1 MKILKYLLFLFISN
15 FLFTNLN
22 VSADVSNLSIRYTKG
37 YVISNS
43 SNLVW
48 NSQNNLNTS
57 SSFNYNYGLGMKID
71 LSLFADRA
79 NGSNVGKYV
88 KINYTTCISGSSV
101 FSNGFYGSSS
111 DGNFTGDFTYYKDGR
126 LGVQGSCS
134 VGGQTGYLSTNYI
147 IFTIKSETFVDEFT
161 SEIKGTMS
169 MWNGATGNTL
179 GYATFNAIDIVEY
192 NPSDNSNTI
201 INQNE
206 TIINNQNNINSSLND
221 IKSDD
226 VNDPSSSINQ
236 FKDKIATN
244 GVITQLVGLPVTLFT
259 KVLNSVNGTCSSYNL
274 GSLFG
279 TDLVLPCVNIETY
292 LGSTLWNIIDVLIS
306 GLFVYTISK
315 KFIKVFENMSSMN
328 EGDVIGD

>member
-1 MKILKYLLFLFISN
+1 MKFLKYLLFLFISN

-22 VSADVSNLSIRYTKG
+22 VFADVSNLSVRYTKG

-43 SNLVW
+43 TRLVW
-48 NSQNNLNTS
+48 NSENNLNTS
-57 SSFNYNYGLGMKID
+57 GHFDYNSGLGFKID
-71 LSLFADRA
+71 LSLFADREK
-79 NGSNVGKYV
+79 GSNVGKYV
-88 KINYTTCISGSSV
+88 KINYTTCISGGHA
-101 FSNGFYGSSS
+101 FDNGFYGSSS
-111 DGNFTGDFTYYKDGR
+111 DGNFTGDFTYYKDGK
-126 LGVQGSCS
+126 LGNQGSCI
-134 VGGQTGYLSTNYI
+134 VGGQPGVLSTNYI
-147 IFTIKSETFVDEFT
+147 IFTIKSETFVDQYT

-169 MWNGATGNTL
+169 MWNGTTANTQ

-221 IKSDD
+221 IKSDAVD
-226 VNDPSSSINQ
+226 DPSASINS

-244 GVITQLVGLPVTLFT
+244 GVITQLVGLPVILFT

-279 TDLVLPCVNIETY
+279 TDLVLPCINIETY
-292 LGSTLWNIIDVLIS
+292 LGSSLWGVIDVLIS
-306 GLFVYTISK
+306 GLFVYSISK

-328 EGDVIGD
+328 EGDVISD